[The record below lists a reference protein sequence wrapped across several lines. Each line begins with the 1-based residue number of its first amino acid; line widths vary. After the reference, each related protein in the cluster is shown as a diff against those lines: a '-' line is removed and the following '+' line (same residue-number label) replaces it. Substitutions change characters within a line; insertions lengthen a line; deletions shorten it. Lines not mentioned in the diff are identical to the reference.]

1 MSRAAAKFYIG
12 FINDFFMYGGTS
24 GRMEVS
30 LYLYKNSVQPGS
42 QAAYDFVADGIAFLG
57 NLPCRNF
64 FLLVDADEHG
74 GIPSP
79 DSGNARDV
87 YDGLIHADSADNRRS
102 AAADQ
107 DASPAMGEL
116 WL

>member
-42 QAAYDFVADGIAFLG
+42 QAAYDFVADGTALLR
-57 NLPCRNF
+57 NLSGCDF
-64 FLLVDADEHG
+64 FLPVGTDD
-74 GIPSP
+74 
-79 DSGNARDV
+79 DSGISYLDLRNPCDV
-87 YDGLIHADSADNRRS
+87 HDGLIHADSAYDRCPPAMNQYAAS
-102 AAADQ
+102 AA
-107 DASPAMGEL
+107 
-116 WL
+116 